1 MANTYQS
8 LFDLMLKEHGLLLTE
23 SEMTEIKMEA
33 TNNELN
39 NFVQFLADNYSIEIP
54 DRAIQ
59 EYKLNN

>member
-1 MANTYQS
+1 MTNSYQS

-23 SEMTEIKMEA
+23 SEMTEIKKEA
-33 TNNELN
+33 TNNEIN
-39 NFVQFLADNYSIEIP
+39 NFVQFISDNYSIEIP